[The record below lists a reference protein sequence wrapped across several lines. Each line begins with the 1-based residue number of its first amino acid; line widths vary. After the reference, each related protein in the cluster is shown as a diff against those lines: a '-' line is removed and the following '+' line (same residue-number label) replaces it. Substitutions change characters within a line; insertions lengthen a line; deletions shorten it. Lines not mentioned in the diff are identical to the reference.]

1 MSFRRLWLV
10 TQLDLRESLRR
21 PFFWFWVIFMAW
33 NAWMVSRGEWLVR
46 SNSTSMGGNLAFV
59 NSEFQIAYVAAI
71 MGFFILSFFVAIA
84 AGTPLIRDA
93 ENKVGEVLHATP
105 LSPGEYVWGKF
116 LGAFAS
122 TLGVLALFVA
132 MTILFTHGMPN
143 PERPEAYGPFALRI
157 YVVPILVILVPA
169 ALFIAGAAFALGR
182 FSGNP
187 ILVFFLPVA
196 GFLYYWA
203 FFWGYNPPDLSRS
216 ANFWLQMTDPSGFRW
231 LRQTYLTV
239 DRGIAYYNTRP
250 IDWSAAYLLSRLGIA
265 TVGLLLV
272 DLSRRHFASRLK
284 TARKTP
290 RWRRRWLQNTLP
302 EAPPLTSAPAAE
314 PLAGLGMARRSRGA
328 LSGTL
333 TVARFEIKEL
343 FSHPALYILSFILL
357 ALISAFFANQFE
369 NEFQTG
375 VYLTPG
381 VAAAGSL
388 NILTASLLLLLLF
401 YTVES
406 LRREPA
412 TGAAAVIYAS
422 PVRTTSLLLGKVL
435 ANGVVVLVVLLATL
449 ITAWT
454 VMRNQGGV
462 VDMDLAP
469 FLIVWG
475 LLLTPTVILWVSFLL
490 AAYAVTRSQYGAYA
504 AGFVA
509 LGLTIWAL
517 VEGNMT
523 WIGNWALFGAVNWT
537 DMGLFPMDRAALVLN
552 RLLVLGLAA
561 LLLYLAFRLFA
572 RQDRDPLHPLF
583 GRQPGQRRRT
593 LLTALLLAAVPLALG
608 YALWAQ
614 VNRGYQGGAALR
626 HREDYWRFNHA
637 TWLDQ
642 PVPYIANVEM
652 DLDLEPAT
660 RSFRA
665 SGHYDLR
672 NEHDHPLPWFP
683 VTTGMHWK
691 GLSWTLNGKPFQP
704 EDSHGLQVF
713 RLERPLPTG
722 GTLRL
727 GFRYRA
733 TLLAGISR
741 NGGEIPLGEFI
752 TPAGGIVTGRNP
764 DFVPVVRYIPT
775 IGADPEIPREA
786 ERRAHQPRT
795 FPPGW
800 HRGITQA
807 EIDRSAFTHRLRIT
821 LPAEYMLTSTGVL
834 AGNEVRDGRR
844 TLVWVTDYP
853 VRVWNIAF
861 GRWQERRGNNGTV
874 IYHHP
879 GHTYNLDGML
889 EALDGAR
896 RHFDEW
902 FHPYPWRE
910 LRLNEFP
917 NLAQYGRGNATN
929 IFFAEGIGFLARS
942 MPDQDAAFWITAHEA
957 AHSWWGHIVQD
968 GEGPGGIVMSEGTAQ
983 FATRLLIE
991 ELRGPQP
998 SIGFAVRDET
1008 AYGEF
1013 RQPSDE
1019 KPLAGTYR
1027 FRPGDPVVI
1036 YNKGAWVMW
1045 MLMNQ
1050 MGRERFFEGTR
1061 DYFRTYHG
1069 NPDHPVV
1076 QDFVAV
1082 MRRHAPDEA
1091 AYDDFVRQW
1100 FFDVV
1105 IPEYQLADAKKE
1117 PRAGEW
1123 EVTVRVKNAGTG
1135 RMPVEVAAVAGPRW
1149 GEDGRVSPDYKDARV
1164 TLVLGA
1170 GEEKLARIRCPFEP
1184 QAVLV
1189 DPDADVL
1196 QLQRQAAAARL

>member
-1 MSFRRLWLV
+1 LSFRRLWLV
-10 TQLDLRESLRR
+10 TQLDLQESLRR
-21 PFFWFWVIFMAW
+21 PFFWFWAIFMGW
-33 NAWMVSRGEWLVR
+33 NSWMVSRGAWLVQ
-46 SNSTSMGGNLAFV
+46 SNSTSLGGNLSYV

-71 MGFFILSFFVAIA
+71 MGFFVLSFFVAIA

-116 LGAFAS
+116 LGAFGS

-132 MTILFTHGMPN
+132 MTIAFTHGMPN

-182 FSGNP
+182 FSGKP

-196 GFLYYWA
+196 GFLFY
-203 FFWGYNPPDLSRS
+203 WGYFWSWNPMDISQTTR
-216 ANFWLQMTDPSGFRW
+216 FWIQMLDPSGFKW
-231 LRQTYLTV
+231 LRQTFLTV

-250 IDWSAAYLLSRLGIA
+250 IEWSKAYLLSRLGIA
-265 TVGLLLV
+265 MVGLLLV
-272 DLSRRHFASRLK
+272 DLSRRHFAGRLK
-284 TARKTP
+284 TAKKAP
-290 RWRRRWLQNTLP
+290 RWQRKALA
-302 EAPPLTSAPAAE
+302 EAPATVRASE
-314 PLAGLGMARRSRGA
+314 PLGILGMASRGRGA
-328 LSGTL
+328 LSGIL

-343 FSHPALYILSFILL
+343 FSSPPLYILSFIVL
-357 ALISAFFANQFE
+357 ALMSAFFVSLFE
-369 NEFQTG
+369 NEFQTSI
-375 VYLTPG
+375 YLTPG
-381 VAAAGSL
+381 TGAAGSYNVL
-388 NILTASLLLLLLF
+388 ATNLLLLLLF

-422 PVRTTSLLLGKVL
+422 PVRTSSLLLGKVL

-449 ITAWT
+449 ITAWM
-454 VMRNQGGV
+454 VMQNQGGI
-462 VDMDLAP
+462 VDMDLGP
-469 FLIVWG
+469 FLVVWG
-475 LLLTPTVILWVSFLL
+475 LLLAPTVILWVSFLL

-509 LGLTIWAL
+509 LGLTVWAL

-523 WIGNWALFGAVNWT
+523 WAGNWALFGALNWT
-537 DMGLFPMDRAALVLN
+537 DMGLFPMDRQALVLN
-552 RLLVLGLAA
+552 RLMVLGLAA
-561 LLLYLAFRLFA
+561 LFLYLAFRLFP

-593 LLTALLLAAVPLALG
+593 LLTALFLAAVPLALG

-614 VNRGYQGGAALR
+614 VNRGYQGGAALK
-626 HREDYWRFNHA
+626 HREDYWRYNHS

-660 RSFRA
+660 RGFRV
-665 SGHYDLR
+665 SGFYDLR
-672 NEHDHPLPWFP
+672 NDHDRPLPWFP
-683 VTTGMHWK
+683 VTTGMHWQ
-691 GLSWTLNGKPFQP
+691 GLSWTLNGKPIHP
-704 EDSHGLQVF
+704 EDSHGLQIF
-713 RLERPLPTG
+713 RLAQPLPPG

-733 TLLAGISR
+733 TLLPGVSR
-741 NGGEIPLGEFI
+741 NGGPIALGEFI
-752 TPAGGIVTGRNP
+752 TPAGGVVTGRNP
-764 DFVPVVRYIPT
+764 DFVPVVRYMPD
-775 IGADPEIPREA
+775 IGADPQVPHEA
-786 ERRAHQPRT
+786 ERRGHQPRT

-800 HRGITQA
+800 YRGITQA
-807 EIDRSAFTHRLRIT
+807 EMDRSAFTHRLRIT
-821 LPAEYMLTSTGVL
+821 LPAEYMLTSTGAL
-834 AGNEVRDGRR
+834 ASNEVKDGRR
-844 TLVWVTDYP
+844 TLLWVTDYP
-853 VRVWNIAF
+853 VRVFNIAF
-861 GRWQERRGNNGTV
+861 GRWQERRGKNGTA
-874 IYHHP
+874 IYYHP
-879 GHTYNLDGML
+879 GHTYNLDSML

-896 RHFDEW
+896 QYFPGW

-929 IFFAEGIGFLARS
+929 IFFSEGIGFLSRRL
-942 MPDQDAAFWITAHEA
+942 PDQDAAFWIAAHEA
-957 AHSWWGHIVQD
+957 AHSWWGHVVQD
-968 GEGPGGIVMSEGTAQ
+968 GEGPGGVVMSEGTAQ

-991 ELRGPQP
+991 KLRGQQP
-998 SIGFAVRDET
+998 SIGFAIRDEN

-1019 KPLAGTYR
+1019 NPLAGTYR
-1027 FRPGDPVVI
+1027 FRPGDPFVI

-1045 MLMNQ
+1045 MLMNH

-1061 DYFRTYHG
+1061 DYFRTYHN

-1082 MRRHAPDEA
+1082 MRRHAADTA
-1091 AYDDFVRQW
+1091 AYDDFARQW
-1100 FFDVV
+1100 FFGIV
-1105 IPEYQLADAKKE
+1105 IPEYQLSGAKKE
-1117 PRAGEW
+1117 QRGGEW

-1149 GEDGRVSPDYKDARV
+1149 GEDGKVSPDYKDARV
-1164 TLVLGA
+1164 RMVLGA
-1170 GEEKLARIRCPFEP
+1170 GEEKVARIRCPFEP
-1184 QAVLV
+1184 EAVVV
-1189 DPDADVL
+1189 DPDANVM

>member
-1 MSFRRLWLV
+1 MSIRRLWLV
-10 TQLDLRESLRR
+10 TQLDLQESLRR
-21 PFFWFWVIFMAW
+21 PFFWFWVIFMGW
-33 NAWMVSRGEWLVR
+33 NSWMVSRGAWLVQ
-46 SNSTSMGGNLAFV
+46 SNSTSLGGNLSYV
-59 NSEFQIAYVAAI
+59 NSEFQIAYVSAI
-71 MGFFILSFFVAIA
+71 MGFFVLSFFVAIA
-84 AGTPLIRDA
+84 AGTPLIREA

-116 LGAFAS
+116 LGAFGT
-122 TLGVLALFVA
+122 TLAVLALFIA

-143 PERPEAYGPFALRI
+143 PERPEAYGPFSLRL
-157 YVVPILVILVPA
+157 YVVPILVILVPT

-182 FSGNP
+182 FTGNP

-196 GFLYYWA
+196 GFIFYWG
-203 FFWGYNPPDLSRS
+203 FFWGWNPPDISETTR
-216 ANFWLQMTDPSGFRW
+216 FWVQMLDPSGFKW
-231 LRQTYLTV
+231 LRHTYLTV
-239 DRGIAYYNTRP
+239 DRGIEYYNTRP
-250 IDWSAAYLLSRLGIA
+250 IDWSPAYLLSRLGVGL
-265 TVGLLLV
+265 VGLLLV
-272 DLSRRHFASRLK
+272 DLSRRHFANRLK
-284 TARKTP
+284 TAKSAP
-290 RWRRRWLQNTLP
+290 RRQRRQHNTAA
-302 EAPPLTSAPAAE
+302 EAPAMAPTSE
-314 PLAGLGMARRSRGA
+314 PLGALGMTSRARGG
-328 LSGTL
+328 LSGVL
-333 TVARFEIKEL
+333 TVARFEVKEL
-343 FSHPALYILSFILL
+343 FSHPALYVLSFISLL
-357 ALISAFFANQFE
+357 LMTFFFVAQFE
-369 NEFQTG
+369 NEFQTEI
-375 VYLTPG
+375 YLTPG
-381 VAAAGSL
+381 AAAAGSL
-388 NILTASLLLLLLF
+388 NILTANLLLLLLF

-422 PVRTTSLLLGKVL
+422 PVRTASLLLGKML
-435 ANGVVVLVVLLATL
+435 ANGAVVFMILLATL
-449 ITAWT
+449 VTAWW
-454 VMRNQGGV
+454 VLQNQGGV
-462 VDMDLAP
+462 VDLDLAP

-523 WIGNWALFGAVNWT
+523 WIGNWALFGAVGNWT
-537 DMGLFPMDRAALVLN
+537 DMGLFPMDRAALALN
-552 RLLVLGLAA
+552 RLMALGLAA

-593 LLTALLLAAVPLALG
+593 LLTALLLAAAPLALG
-608 YALWAQ
+608 YALWSQ
-614 VNRGYQGGAALR
+614 VNQGYQGGAALR

-660 RSFRA
+660 RGFRVN
-665 SGHYDLR
+665 GFYDLR
-672 NEHDHPLPWFP
+672 NDHGQPLPWFP
-683 VTTGMHWK
+683 VTTGMHWQE
-691 GLSWTLNGKPFQP
+691 LSWTLNGKPVQP
-704 EDSHGLQVF
+704 EDSHGLQIF
-713 RLERPLPTG
+713 RPAQPLPPG

-733 TLLAGISR
+733 TLLPGISR
-741 NGGEIPLGEFI
+741 NGGAIPLGEFI

-764 DFVPVVRYIPT
+764 DFVPVIRYLPE
-775 IGADPEIPREA
+775 IGADPENQHEA
-786 ERRAHQPRT
+786 ERRAHQPKT

-807 EIDRSAFTHRLRIT
+807 EIDRSAFTHRLRIS
-821 LPAEYMLTSTGVL
+821 LPAEYMLTSTGAL
-834 AGNEVRDGRR
+834 ASNEVKDGRR
-844 TLVWVTDYP
+844 NMLWVTDYP
-853 VRVWNIAF
+853 VRVFNIAF
-861 GRWQERRGNNGTV
+861 GRWQERRGKHGTA

-879 GHTYNLDGML
+879 GHTYNVDSML

-896 RHFDEW
+896 VHFDEW
-902 FHPYPWRE
+902 FYPYPWRE

-917 NLAQYGRGNATN
+917 NLDQYGRGNATN
-929 IFFAEGIGFLARS
+929 IFFSEGIGFLTRQ
-942 MPDQDAAFWITAHEA
+942 MPDQDAAFWIAAHEA

-991 ELRGPQP
+991 KLRGPQP
-998 SIGFAVRDET
+998 SIGLAVRDEND
-1008 AYGEF
+1008 YGEF

-1036 YNKGAWVMW
+1036 YNKGSWVMW
-1045 MLMNQ
+1045 MLMNH

-1061 DYFRTYHG
+1061 DYFKIYHN

-1076 QDFVAV
+1076 HDFVAV
-1082 MRRHAPDEA
+1082 MRRHAADKA
-1091 AYDDFVRQW
+1091 AYDDFARQW
-1100 FFDVV
+1100 FFGIV
-1105 IPEYQLADAKKE
+1105 IPEYQVFDAKKE
-1117 PRAGEW
+1117 QRGGEW

-1135 RMPVEVAAVAGPRW
+1135 RMPVEVAATAGWRW
-1149 GEDGRVSPDYKDARV
+1149 GEDGKVSPDYKEARV

-1184 QAVLV
+1184 QAVVV
-1189 DPDADVL
+1189 DPDANVL